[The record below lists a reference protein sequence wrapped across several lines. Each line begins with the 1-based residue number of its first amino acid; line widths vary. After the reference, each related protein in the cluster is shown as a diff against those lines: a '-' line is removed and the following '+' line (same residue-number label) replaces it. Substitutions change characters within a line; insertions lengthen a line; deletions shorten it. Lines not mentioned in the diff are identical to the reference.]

1 MAMALGV
8 TEITATEMGNACLRI
23 TGSAQYELRAFL
35 LNGRRGGAHDSRK
48 RAWRTY
54 EKRQIACQ
62 TAVSCGNAAVR
73 RPALARLY
81 PVEDCVGAEAAPSVR
96 TEIGIVL
103 GASLWGDEPSPGL
116 RERLN
121 KALELFKEGRFDYII
136 VSGGLDRP
144 DANFT
149 EAEGMANYLIDHGVS
164 EDRIVLEGE
173 STSTLENLRFSQRMM
188 KERGWTSATIVTHDF
203 HGMRALEIA
212 QALRYEQ
219 PQIVTVSSEVLSPL
233 WSRGRESLAYTK
245 WKWDE
250 LWIP

>member
-1 MAMALGV
+1 MPDV
-8 TEITATEMGNACLRI
+8 V
-23 TGSAQYELRAFL
+23 Q
-35 LNGRRGGAHDSRK
+35 
-48 RAWRTY
+48 
-54 EKRQIACQ
+54 
-62 TAVSCGNAAVR
+62 
-73 RPALARLY
+73 P
-81 PVEDCVGAEAAPSVR
+81 VR
-96 TEIGIVL
+96 TDIGIVL

-121 KALELFKEGRFDYII
+121 KALEP
-136 VSGGLDRP
+136 VQGGAFRLYYRVRRLDRP

-149 EAEGMANYLIDHGVS
+149 EAEGMAHYLIDHGVS

-188 KERGWTSATIVTHDF
+188 QERGWTSATIVTHDF

-212 QALRYEQ
+212 QALHYDH
-219 PQIVTVSSEVLSPL
+219 PQVVTVNSEVLSPL
-233 WSRGRESLAYTK
+233 WYRSRESLAYTK

>member
-1 MAMALGV
+1 MNQGKELGV
-8 TEITATEMGNACLRI
+8 HMNKGRW
-23 TGSAQYELRAFL
+23 RAKL
-35 LNGRRGGAHDSRK
+35 LSLAGTLLFAGLLWLAYTQWK
-48 RAWRTY
+48 
-54 EKRQIACQ
+54 IAS
-62 TAVSCGNAAVR
+62 V
-73 RPALARLY
+73 P
-81 PVEDCVGAEAAPSVR
+81 EAAPSVR

-121 KALELFKEGRFDYII
+121 KALELYKEGRFDYII

-144 DANFT
+144 DANFS
-149 EAEGMANYLIDHGVS
+149 EAEGMAKYLIDHGVS
-164 EDRIVLEGE
+164 EDRVVLEGE

-188 KERGWTSATIVTHDF
+188 KERGWASATIVTHDF

-233 WSRGRESLAYTK
+233 WHRGRESLAYTK